1 MKYSC
6 KYRTNEKICCLKDP
20 EKSVKTNKSRTQKN
34 KTTRQKKNIFICF
47 PSNNRCFMTGL
58 TFFMMD
64 FYMPEIV
71 DNRMIRFWNHP
82 IIAEKKYLVLR
93 QT

>member
-1 MKYSC
+1 
-6 KYRTNEKICCLKDP
+6 
-20 EKSVKTNKSRTQKN
+20 
-34 KTTRQKKNIFICF
+34 
-47 PSNNRCFMTGL
+47 MTGL